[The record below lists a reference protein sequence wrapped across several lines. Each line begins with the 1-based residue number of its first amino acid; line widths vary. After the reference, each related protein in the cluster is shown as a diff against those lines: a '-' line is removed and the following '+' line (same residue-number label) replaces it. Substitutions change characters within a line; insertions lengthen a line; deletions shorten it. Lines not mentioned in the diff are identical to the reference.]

1 MLKQSRPTSLSD
13 DLIRRVV
20 HDFYS
25 RVRSDPV
32 LGKIF
37 ETELNGSWNAHMST
51 MTDFWSSVLLQSGRY
66 AGKPHIAHQRLDLD
80 HSHFLHWL
88 ELFEETVSDLCEPNV
103 AALFVDRARR
113 IADSL
118 EIGLNIGPKAL
129 KVFAGLDAPTST
141 PGKQ

>member
-1 MLKQSRPTSLSD
+1 MLNQSRPGSLSD

-32 LGKIF
+32 LGGIF
-37 ETELNGSWNAHMST
+37 ETRLNGRWDAHMRT
-51 MTDFWSSVLLQSGRY
+51 MTDFWSSVVLQSGRY
-66 AGKPHIAHQRLDLD
+66 AGKPHIAHHGLDLD

-88 ELFEETVSDLCEPNV
+88 ELFEETVSYSCEPDV

-129 KVFAGLDAPTST
+129 EVFAGPDAPTST